1 MVRSCARRRFAAE
14 TIFMALVI
22 CCVFLTERMR
32 RRISIKLGMRL
43 CRWVLRH
50 EARLELFDNGLY
62 LGGEVRVQDLLSA
75 DFVEHAA
82 VRVIHEAVQLG
93 FELTADMH
101 WQIVQVALGAGPD
114 NHDLLFD
121 GQGLILVLF
130 EDLDEVLAAIELLLR
145 RLVEVA
151 AELGKRGQFA
161 ILRQVEAHAAG
172 EGLHG
177 LGLGIAAD
185 AGDRDT
191 GVDGRPLVAVEQVGF
206 EKDLSVGNGNDVGGD
221 VGRNVARLGF
231 DEGQGGQ
238 RTGAVFVVELGGALQ
253 EAAVQVEDVAGEG
266 FAARRAAQQQGDFAI
281 GGGVFGK
288 IVIDAERVAFGIAEV
303 FPDGASGERR
313 QILHGGGVGGRGHH
327 HDAVLHGAVIFQ
339 GLDHLGDGGALLAD
353 GDIDAGHVAA
363 LLIDDGVEGE
373 RGLAGLAVADD
384 QLALPAADG
393 DHSIDGLDAG
403 LHRLFDG
410 LAGHHAGGEA
420 LDGAELG
427 GEDGAFAVDGDAESV
442 DHAAEEGFAHR
453 DAHDALGAADLIALL
468 NFGEIAEQ
476 HGAHLIFF
484 QVHGDAGDV
493 VRELDQLARHDL
505 LEAVDSGDAV
515 TDGDDRADLGDV
527 DGALVVFDFLAQNA
541 GYFVRSNLS
550 HNSFRLSF
558 RGEAL
563 PQRQ

>member
-93 FELTADMH
+93 FELTADIH

-403 LHRLFDG
+403 LHRLFD
-410 LAGHHAGGEA
+410 
-420 LDGAELG
+420 
-427 GEDGAFAVDGDAESV
+427 VDGDAESV

-505 LEAVDSGDAV
+505 FEAVNSGDAV
-515 TDGDDRADLGDV
+515 ADGDHRAHLGDV
-527 DGALVVFDFLAQNA
+527 DGALVVFDFLAQNT

-550 HNSFRLSF
+550 HSSFRLLF
-558 RGEAL
+558 RAEAP
-563 PQRQ
+563 PQRLQLAAHAAVVYGGAENY